1 MTSRRRAARVEPT
14 ALVDDRLLE
23 MIAEARPATH
33 DELVAVPGMA
43 PVLAARVGDG
53 LLAAL
58 SSAAPEGDPA

>member
-1 MTSRRRAARVEPT
+1 
-14 ALVDDRLLE
+14 

-33 DELVAVPGMA
+33 DELVAVPGMG

-58 SSAAPEGDPA
+58 AGATTDPDRA